1 MARLPGTIKLA
12 STIEPRVGAPLDA
25 RERVFNKA
33 DLTAAASFPYFWV
46 GMEVYCAEDS
56 KKYRLVGEDPT
67 TLSNW
72 EEVGTGGDTDAIKV
86 VHDLP
91 NNPTVNETVYLI
103 EDNKS
108 SVMQYQNKYYY
119 AYTNSDHDMI
129 LYTTTQ
135 DFDWDMKL
143 YYEDENSGNI
153 VPYDKEY
160 GLDYLDENGQ
170 YFDCGVYI
178 GDEHMVLRFTYDSSS
193 DDVDASDWCDVS
205 CGVRH
210 YSLDVQQYYNEEN
223 VFDFLKT
230 NNDDA
235 FTLSI
240 FNGYDW
246 GTTTFYCAKGLYHPP
261 GDDNL
266 RFWVFNSGTLVC
278 TYYERGGGVIEY
290 NEYNVVIDN
299 PVIYTDLFPDNPK
312 ENQVVIYTGN
322 EYDDYALVTNLTPMS
337 NPQEL
342 GLYED
347 NGGTYEL
354 STDTEADVKRYAY
367 YNGSFVTYVL
377 KEQPEIGDMV
387 YSIIG
392 SDIQELGAITEYD
405 PEQGIKFGTY
415 DYFFG
420 RYAGMDDNGK
430 NYYKF
435 VSYTKGLY
443 EYVGGV
449 WELMSGGETVDE
461 EAREVAAGAMAL
473 AEQNSCESIPTS
485 YVNSLFN

>member
-72 EEVGTGGDTDAIKV
+72 EEVGTGGDTDTIKV
-86 VHDLP
+86 VYELP
-91 NNPTVNETVYLI
+91 NNPTVGETVYLI
-103 EDNKS
+103 GEERS
-108 SVMQYQNKYYY
+108 QVMHYQNKYYY
-119 AYTNSDHDMI
+119 AYTNSEHDMT
-129 LYTTTQ
+129 LYTMTQ
-135 DFDWDMKL
+135 DFDWDMPL
-143 YYEDENSGNI
+143 YCESNGNI
-153 VPYDKEY
+153 VPYNKEH
-160 GLDYLDENGQ
+160 GLDYLDDNGQ
-170 YFDCGVYI
+170 YFDCGVYVN
-178 GDEHMVLRFTYDSSS
+178 DEYMTLRFTYNSS
-193 DDVDASDWCDVS
+193 DDVDITDWFDVS
-205 CGVRH
+205 PSIRH
-210 YSLDVQQYYNEEN
+210 YELQVARYYNEQI
-223 VFDFLKT
+223 VFDFLM
-230 NNDDA
+230 NLPDDN
-235 FTLSI
+235 FTVSI
-240 FNGYDW
+240 YKDYDW
-246 GTTTFYCAKGLYHPP
+246 GTTNFYCAKGLYHPP
-261 GDDNL
+261 GDDNY
-266 RFWVFNSGTLVC
+266 RVWTFSSGTLVC
-278 TYYERGGGVIEY
+278 VYHELANGGMEY
-290 NEYNVVIDN
+290 DEYDIGIDN
-299 PVIYTDLFPDNPK
+299 QVLYTDIFPEEAK
-312 ENQVVIYTGN
+312 ENQVVVYTGN

-367 YNGSFVTYVL
+367 YNGSFVAYVL

-392 SDIQELGAITEYD
+392 SDVQELGTITEYD
-405 PEQGIKFGTY
+405 SEEGIKFGTY

-435 VSYTKGLY
+435 MSYTKGLY
-443 EYVGGV
+443 EYNGL
-449 WELMSGGETVDE
+449 WEPMSSEAIDN

-473 AEQNSCESIPTS
+473 AEENSCEPIPTS
-485 YVNSLFN
+485 YVSGLFN